1 MMRTLTLTLA
11 SFLSLAS
18 FAQAPT
24 IAWDAPVDCNAPA
37 QGMLRPRI
45 ALNASG
51 APVVLWGASGPARN
65 YVAIGSGTGF
75 TSAMEVSTPGC
86 VPAVA
91 DWMGS
96 SIAAVGNT
104 VWVVM
109 KATPEETKPVYARRS
124 DDGGST
130 WGDTMRV
137 DPFDGLVSRFPTIA
151 LSDPDLPVVQYMQFD
166 GGWNGARQ
174 VVTHMMGGAFMS
186 PVQIST
192 PYAPGEVCDCCPNQ
206 IMVQDNKAVALYRN
220 AGSNIR
226 VIWGATSLDGGMT
239 FPVGNEVDATGWVLN
254 ACPSSGPDGY
264 LAGDSVRYV
273 WMSGASNGTKVH
285 IGTALAADLSTGTQR
300 FVMPGEA
307 SGVQQNFPRIAG
319 VGDTLGVVW
328 EQYTNGAR
336 DIFFSWSVSGVNG
349 LSAAEIVNVDL
360 TGSQRTPDI
369 AYADGAFHIVWGEAG
384 TNQVRYRRAV
394 IQSGVGIDDATASDT
409 HFRFDPT
416 DNSVVLSGGSW
427 TSAEVFDAQGKLVHA
442 ATVRN
447 DRVKLRDLPQAIHVL
462 RVRGPGDRIAEWRFF
477 NR

>member
-1 MMRTLTLTLA
+1 MRTITLA
-11 SFLSLAS
+11 VASFISLAA
-18 FAQAPT
+18 FAQTPT
-24 IAWDAPVDCNAPA
+24 IAWEAPVDCNTPS

-45 ALNASG
+45 ALNATG

-124 DDGGST
+124 DDGGYT
-130 WGDTMRV
+130 WGDTVRV

-151 LSDPDLPVVQYMQFD
+151 LSNPDLPVVQYMQFD

-206 IMVQDNKAVALYRN
+206 IIADDNRAVALYRN

-226 VIWGATSLDGGMT
+226 VIWGATSLDGGQS

-254 ACPSSGPDGY
+254 ACPSSGPGGY
-264 LAGDSVRYV
+264 LVGDSVRYV

-285 IGTALAADLSTGTQR
+285 IGTALAADLSVGAQR

-319 VGDTLGVVW
+319 NGDTLGVVW
-328 EQYTNGAR
+328 ENYNNGAR
-336 DIFFSWSVSGVNG
+336 DIFFSWSVTGVNG
-349 LSAAEIVNVDL
+349 LSVAELVNVDM
-360 TGSQRTPDI
+360 TGTQRTPDI
-369 AYADGAFHIVWGEAG
+369 AYANGAFHIVWGEAG

-394 IQSGVGIDDATASDT
+394 IQSGVGIDDAFASDT
-409 HFRFDPT
+409 PFRFDPT
-416 DNSVVLSGGSW
+416 DNSVVVGGGAW
-427 TSAEVFDAQGKLVHA
+427 TTAEVFDMHGKRVH
-442 ATVRN
+442 TGPVRN
-447 DRVKLRDLPQAIHVL
+447 GRVRMAALPAAVYIL
-462 RVRGPGDRIAEWRFF
+462 RVGDRNGRSAEWRFT